1 MSVGFRAVSWT
12 PHKRRYDA
20 VLTVG
25 VVLFIGVYALLTK
38 LLYTGV
44 EAISDEV
51 LLIRS
56 LGACAITLLHLAL
69 AIGPLHRLWPEAA
82 PLLFNRRH
90 LGVLTFLVAAAHAL
104 ISVGYYHGFGIMN
117 PLRSLLVNSTNYAS
131 LQAFPFEMLGLM
143 ALMVLFALAATSH
156 DVWLKVLSP
165 LRWKRLHMLLYPA
178 YVLLI
183 GHVALGGLQVRSGW
197 AAPSLLILGAVGLA
211 GLHSAAAWTDAR
223 RRRIQVPE
231 YPSDHPWLA
240 VGDIESIPFDRART
254 VCTPAGDRIAVFRSD
269 AGITAID
276 NRCAHQGGPLGE
288 GRVIDGC
295 ITCPWHGWQYRA
307 ADGCAPPPFTEK
319 LRTYQVRILDRVVQ
333 VNTVACEPGHAP
345 PPAVPGP
352 AASATTPTQIT
363 PTQIT
368 PAQSTLGGTAHRTKA
383 SKREPEF
390 YVNYL
395 PTGPRLRL
403 MAILSTGAAM
413 CVLAAVAATA
423 ALSQRTPGPAVWDDG
438 HLRQFTGLLV
448 ATPAPALLTTDP
460 TTGGQH
466 TMLIVEVG
474 KHGAAERL
482 APLIGARVTAS
493 GWLLQRDGRT
503 MIELEPDALP
513 IVVDPAQPLASTP
526 DDAVARA
533 TTKLGTVT
541 LRGEIVDAK
550 CFWGAMKPGDGKTHK
565 ACATLCIRGGI
576 PPVLVVRS
584 QGAQPQYYLVRGT
597 GATPMPRLLESLIA
611 DPIEITGTHLRLGD
625 LNILEVT
632 EQSAQ
637 RL

>member
-1 MSVGFRAVSWT
+1 MSVGYRAVSWT
-12 PHKRRYDA
+12 THKRWYDA
-20 VLTVG
+20 ALTVG
-25 VVLFIGVYALLTK
+25 VLLSIGVYALLTK
-38 LLYTGV
+38 LLYTGD

-69 AIGPLHRLWPEAA
+69 AIGPLHRLWPETA

-90 LGVLTFLVAAAHAL
+90 LGVLTFLVAALHAV
-104 ISVGYYHGFGIMN
+104 ISVGFYHGFGIMN

-143 ALMVLFALAATSH
+143 ALMVLFTLAATSH

-178 YVLLI
+178 YVLLV

-211 GLHSAAAWTDAR
+211 GLHLAAALADGR
-223 RRRIQVPE
+223 RRRTQLPQSN
-231 YPSDHPWLA
+231 SDHPWLA
-240 VGDIESIPFDRART
+240 VGDVESIPFDRART
-254 VCTPAGDRIAVFRSD
+254 VYTPSGDRIAVFRSD
-269 AGITAID
+269 VGITAID

-307 ADGCAPPPFTEK
+307 GDGCAPPPFTEK
-319 LRTYQVRILDRVVQ
+319 LRTYQVRILDGRVQ
-333 VNTVACEPGHAP
+333 VNALACEPGHAP
-345 PPAVPGP
+345 FPAVPEP
-352 AASATTPTQIT
+352 ADSASTPTQIT
-363 PTQIT
+363 RSGAAPDAK
-368 PAQSTLGGTAHRTKA
+368 PPR
-383 SKREPEF
+383 REHEF

-403 MAILSTGAAM
+403 MAILTTGAAM

-423 ALSQRTPGPAVWDDG
+423 ALSQRSPGMAVWDDG
-438 HLRQFTGLLV
+438 HIRQFTGLLV
-448 ATPAPALLTTDP
+448 AAPAPVLLTIDP
-460 TTGGQH
+460 TTGQQH

-503 MIELEPDALP
+503 MLELEPGVLP
-513 IVVDPAQPLASTP
+513 IVADPAQPVASTP
-526 DDAVARA
+526 DDDALARA
-533 TTKLGTVT
+533 TTNLGTVT

-584 QGAQPQYYLVRGT
+584 QSAQTQYYLVRGT

-632 EQSAQ
+632 EQSAR